1 MSSIM
6 SVHLWEM
13 GQVLCHPTQRPP
25 WCRWQMGLARHSQFA
40 APCKGTPHIHLWA
53 AHWPV
58 ACITC
63 AAAPRLWA
71 HGLGCPHNCYMH
83 LAKMVWVLR
92 STIHGPGLPLP
103 PPLLP
108 LAPPFAAAFPHPRY
122 CHPSRCRWRHRICC
136 CYATPS
142 AVVVATA
149 FAVVVASAAVA
160 VAVATACG
168 CCCGCCIA
176 DRSCVAAV
184 VQCTQGSSVAAA
196 ASNKVA
202 ARASRARLY
211 GLGNHANARAQP
223 LSWYHLLLLLLL
235 HCLLQMVGGEGMGVG
250 GQGRKGAAGT
260 KCTPRKKIAQ
270 GSAPGSARFVLYEG
284 GGRQRTAGRRE
295 ERGER
300 SRPRCGFLENLFFII
315 NLLLK

>member
-1 MSSIM
+1 M

-92 STIHGPGLPLP
+92 STIHGPGLPPP

-136 CYATPS
+136 CYATNS

-149 FAVVVASAAVA
+149 FAVVVAPVAVA

-202 ARASRARLY
+202 ARAGRARLC

-223 LSWYHLLLLLLL
+223 LSWCHLLLLLLL
-235 HCLLQMVGGEGMGVG
+235 HCLLQMVGGEGMGVEGRG
-250 GQGRKGAAGT
+250 GKGQQEQNAPRAKKLRRAPPRAVPGLC
-260 KCTPRKKIAQ
+260 CTR
-270 GSAPGSARFVLYEG
+270 EG
-284 GGRQRTAGRRE
+284 GGREQQDGGRRA
-295 ERGER
+295 
-300 SRPRCGFLENLFFII
+300 ENRRHKQTEIRDLDRDP
-315 NLLLK
+315 